1 MSAMTLVIGNR
12 NYSSWSLRPWI
23 LMKHLGLDFDEVQLL
38 LDTDAFRR
46 EIVKWSPAGRVPVL
60 RHGDLVVRD
69 SLAICEYACE
79 LAGRGWPTD
88 RARRARARSLAA
100 EMHSGFQALRNEW
113 PMNIRALG
121 RRTNPSDAL
130 HANVARIDEAW
141 SDARARSAGSDPW
154 LFGEYSVADAMFAP
168 VALRFR
174 TYGASL
180 SATSTAYVQ
189 QVIGDPLLAPWI
201 AQAVK
206 EPWIVEAD
214 EAGV

>member
-1 MSAMTLVIGNR
+1 MSAMTLVIANR

-23 LMKHLGLDFDEVQLL
+23 LLKHLGFDFEEVQLL

-46 EIVKWSPAGRVPVL
+46 EIVKWNPAGRVPVL
-60 RHGDLVVRD
+60 RHGDLVVWD
-69 SLAICEYACE
+69 SLAICEYAAE
-79 LAGRGWPTD
+79 LSGRGWPAD
-88 RARRARARSLAA
+88 RAQRARARSLAA

-113 PMNIRALG
+113 PMNIRAPG

-141 SDARARSAGSDPW
+141 SEARARSAQSGPW

-174 TYGASL
+174 TYGAKL
-180 SATSTAYVQ
+180 SATAAAYVQ
-189 QVIGDPLLAPWI
+189 QLTGDPLLAPWI
-201 AQAVK
+201 EQAGK

>member
-1 MSAMTLVIGNR
+1 MSAMTLVVGNR
-12 NYSSWSLRPWI
+12 NYSTWSLRPWI

-38 LDTDAFRR
+38 LDTDEFRR
-46 EIVKWSPAGRVPVL
+46 EIVKWNPAGRVPVL
-60 RHGDLVVRD
+60 KHDGLVVWD

-79 LAGRGWPTD
+79 LAGRGWPAD
-88 RARRARARSLAA
+88 RAQRARARSLAA

-113 PMNIRALG
+113 PMNIRAVG
-121 RRTNPSDAL
+121 RRTNPSAAL
-130 HANVARIDEAW
+130 LANVARIDEAW
-141 SDARARSAGSDPW
+141 SDARTRSADAGPW

-174 TYGASL
+174 TYGAKL
-180 SATSTAYVQ
+180 SATAAAYVQ
-189 QVIGDPLLAPWI
+189 QVTQDPLLAPWV
-201 AQAVK
+201 AQAGK